1 MHFDSDSDVTS
12 LQNESLKQLEFYRL
26 LDIISNY
33 AGSELG
39 KELILNSYPNNELF
53 WLRREHSLIQEMIVI
68 LTEDDALPLE
78 NIKDIRPLLYKSQVA
93 NAILSTDDILSVRD
107 VIRTSR
113 LIKNWFRNK
122 AEIYAEFYE
131 ESELLTDNRLLEK
144 HISEAIDDTSN
155 LKDNASRELA
165 RIRSDIREKSDRL
178 RSRIRRIMK
187 KVSDDD
193 MLREDFVTI
202 REGRFVL
209 PVKIE
214 NKRQVPGII
223 HSVSQTGSTV
233 FLEPS
238 EIIEMNNDLSL
249 LLNEEKREIYRILQN
264 LTSEIGSEAKDF
276 LKNVDILAHFD
287 SVFAKARYALDN
299 GGIKPEIISDS
310 RIELINIRHPLLV
323 HSKGSK
329 HVMPL
334 SIFFDGQKRGHLISG
349 PNAGGKT
356 VALKSIGL
364 NIAMALSGIFPLG
377 SCTTNY
383 RTIFSAIGDNQSI
396 ENDLSTFSSQI
407 SQLKKI
413 LDRCSYDSLVLV
425 DEIGSGT
432 DPQEGSA
439 LAAGIIDSFININ
452 LFFVVTTH
460 QSSLKSYALTQDVI
474 ENASLE
480 FSEEQLSPTYKFL
493 SNIPGNSYAFVLAEN
508 LGIPNNI
515 LRKAK
520 SYLGDKHT
528 QIEESIRIL
537 QKVRS
542 DAEAMQT
549 AAKQEYVKAEAL
561 RKEYELKFKDIK
573 SKRSVLMEKARQ
585 EAAELVRSA
594 NALIENTIK
603 EIREQSKE
611 IATIKKD
618 FNEQKDAIV
627 GQLKESAD
635 KNQSTQSVALQI
647 GDSVT
652 LEDSSAV
659 GTVLEVD
666 SEHNTALVD
675 FNGVKFRLP
684 FEQFIKTK
692 PEKKKRSTSSNTSST
707 VTNVKYDSS
716 ISIDLRGRRVDE
728 CLRMT
733 DEFISNA
740 LLSNISPLTIIHGKG
755 TGALRAAVQEFLSN
769 HPSVKSFRSGTI
781 HEGGDGIT
789 VVEI

>member
-1 MHFDSDSDVTS
+1 MLFDSDSDAIS
-12 LQNESLKQLEFYRL
+12 LQNESLKQLEFHRL
-26 LDIISNY
+26 LDIIANNAS
-33 AGSELG
+33 SELG

-53 WLRREHSLIQEMIVI
+53 WLRREHNLIQEMIVI

-78 NIKDIRPLLYKSQVA
+78 NIKNIRPLLYKSQIA
-93 NAILSTDDILSVRD
+93 NAILSTDDILSIRD

-113 LIKNWFRNK
+113 LIKNWFKNK
-122 AEIYAEFYE
+122 TDIYPEFNE
-131 ESELLTDNRLLEK
+131 ESDLLTDNRLLEK
-144 HISEAIDDTSN
+144 HIAEAVDDTSN
-155 LKDNASRELA
+155 VKDNASRELA
-165 RIRSDIREKSDRL
+165 RIRSDIRDKSDRL

-187 KVSDDD
+187 KVSEED
-193 MLREDFVTI
+193 LLQEDFVSI

-223 HSVSQTGSTV
+223 HGVSQTGSTV

-249 LLNEEKREIYRILQN
+249 LLNEEKREIYKILQN
-264 LTSEIGSEAKDF
+264 LTAEIGNEANDF
-276 LKNVDILAHFD
+276 LRNVDILAHFD

-299 GGIKPEIISDS
+299 GGIKPEIISES

-323 HSKGSK
+323 HAKSSK

-334 SIFFDGQKRGHLISG
+334 SIYFDENKRGHLISG

-364 NIAMALSGIFPLG
+364 NIAMALSGIFPIG

-407 SQLKKI
+407 TQLKKI
-413 LDRCSYDSLVLV
+413 LDRCTCDSLVLV

-460 QSSLKSYALTQDVI
+460 QSSLKSYALTKNVI
-474 ENASLE
+474 ENDSLE
-480 FSEEQLSPTYKFL
+480 FSQEQLRPTYKFL
-493 SNIPGNSYAFVLAEN
+493 ANIPGNSYAFVLAEN

-515 LRKAK
+515 LQKAK
-520 SYLGDKHT
+520 SYLGDRHT
-528 QIEESIRIL
+528 QIEESIKIL
-537 QKVRS
+537 QEVRS
-542 DAEAMQT
+542 NAESMQT
-549 AAKQEYVKAEAL
+549 AANQEYLKAEAL
-561 RKEYELKFKDIK
+561 RKEYEQKFKDIK
-573 SKRSVLMEKARQ
+573 SNRSRLIEKARQ
-585 EAAELVRSA
+585 EAAELLRNA
-594 NALIENTIK
+594 NALIENTIR
-603 EIREQSKE
+603 EIREQTKE
-611 IATIKKD
+611 IAHIKQD
-618 FNEQKDAIV
+618 FNEQKNHII
-627 GQLKESAD
+627 GQLQDTSPKI
-635 KNQSTQSVALQI
+635 QSDNTIAFQS
-647 GDSVT
+647 GDYVS

-659 GTVLEVD
+659 GNILEVD
-666 SEHNTALVD
+666 IEHKTALVD

-684 FEQFIKTK
+684 FEQLIKTK
-692 PEKKKRSTSSNTSST
+692 PATRKNTTSTSADST
-707 VTNVKYDSS
+707 KYDSS

-740 LLSNISPLTIIHGKG
+740 ILSNISPLTIIHGKG
-755 TGALRAAVQEFLSN
+755 TGALRAAIQEFLAN

-789 VVEI
+789 VVEL